1 MAKWK
6 HMKQELIVKDSECS
20 VNFREGQVEGGHQHS
35 VDFCGSSRTFFGG
48 LSGH

>member
-1 MAKWK
+1 
-6 HMKQELIVKDSECS
+6 MKQELIVKDSECS